1 MKGRYQSWGSSQAAA
16 AMRVATTGEPACAR
30 SRGHGSAAAAGIGK
44 ASTSHDTQA
53 HRHFVTWA
61 TVIAACIL
69 LASAQPNAGGRRVRS
84 RIDDL
89 VISEEHTSELPSLM
103 RISYAVLCVQKK

>member
-1 MKGRYQSWGSSQAAA
+1 
-16 AMRVATTGEPACAR
+16 MRVATTGEPACAR
-30 SRGHGSAAAAGIGK
+30 SRGHGSAAAAGFGK

-53 HRHFVTWA
+53 NRNFVTWA

-84 RIDDL
+84 RLDDL
-89 VISEEHTSELPSLM
+89 VGFAHARLGPGGTRRGRSTRRRRVSPGTGERE
-103 RISYAVLCVQKK
+103 

>member
-53 HRHFVTWA
+53 NRNFVTWA
-61 TVIAACIL
+61 AVIAACIL
-69 LASAQPNAGGRRVRS
+69 LASAQPNEGRRRVRS
-84 RIDDL
+84 SHD
-89 VISEEHTSELPSLM
+89 EHVGAASDEPAGHLDPEK
-103 RISYAVLCVQKK
+103 AH